1 MANLETMVDSSDERT
16 NGPEQGDNPG
26 TQENQSDAEGA
37 EETLGDDGSD
47 ALILPVLTAPAA
59 PINLG
64 ANNGGGTYAGDVQQV
79 QIEVQMR
86 TAYLDYAVSVIVGRA
101 FPDARDGLKPV
112 HRRVLYT
119 MLEENIRANGP
130 YKKSARTVGNVI
142 AKYHPHGE
150 SSIYDAL
157 VRMAQPFS
165 LRYPLVD
172 GQGNFGSVDN
182 DPAAAMRYT
191 EARLTAVAEELLA
204 DIDKDTIDFNDN
216 FDATEKEPSI
226 LPGKLPNLLLNGAE
240 GIAVGMAT
248 KIPTHNLR
256 ERVAGITHLIDHPNA
271 GVDELMQFV
280 TGPDFPTAGYII
292 GRSGIREAYA
302 TGRGRINI
310 RAKVEVEESDRGH
323 LRLIVSELP
332 YQVNKATLQEKIV
345 ELVKDKK
352 LDGIADLRDESDRQ
366 GMRLVI
372 ELKRDARPDSVRNNL
387 FKHTTLQTA
396 FNVNMVAVI
405 GQQPKLLTLV
415 TALQCYL
422 DYRIEVIGRR
432 TRFDLRKARDR
443 AHILEGLT
451 RALDRLDEVIATIR
465 AASSTEEARTNL
477 ITIFG
482 LSEVQANAILDMQLR
497 RLVLLER
504 QRLLDELA
512 VLRATITDLE
522 DIIDTPTRV
531 RQIIKDELAELGT
544 KYGDARRTVIMPD
557 EDGYLSEADLQPR
570 QSVLV
575 CLTERGY
582 AKRMVPDTY
591 VQQSR
596 GGRGR
601 RGIATKDDDGVR
613 VLTLANTHDWLLVF
627 TNRGRVLRTRVWALP
642 EVLPNA
648 RGTSITN
655 LVAIDADERVTSV
668 ITMPDSESTGFLVF
682 ATRRGE
688 IKRNAYSQYANLRQ
702 NGLKT
707 MDIDEGDEL
716 GWVVRTSGEDRL
728 ALVTASG
735 QAITFM
741 ETDLRQSGRTSGGV
755 RGVRL
760 RDDDK
765 CIGFVVCPPEGSL
778 VVVSSNGI
786 GKQTPWANF
795 RIQRRGGHGLR
806 ASVTNARTGLLVSA
820 IAITPEATDLMAI
833 TASGIIIR
841 TRIADIRRTGRNSS
855 GVRIIRPDDG
865 DTVVAASAFGQGD
878 LDFVD
883 FAAPVVPDPEDS
895 SVRILAPDEIEED
908 EPTEGAT
915 IDDEPEATPDA

>member
-256 ERVAGITHLIDHPNA
+256 ELVAGITHLIDHPNA

-415 TALQCYL
+415 TALQCYI

-655 LVAIDADERVTSV
+655 LVAIDA
-668 ITMPDSESTGFLVF
+668 
-682 ATRRGE
+682 
-688 IKRNAYSQYANLRQ
+688 
-702 NGLKT
+702 
-707 MDIDEGDEL
+707 
-716 GWVVRTSGEDRL
+716 
-728 ALVTASG
+728 
-735 QAITFM
+735 
-741 ETDLRQSGRTSGGV
+741 
-755 RGVRL
+755 
-760 RDDDK
+760 
-765 CIGFVVCPPEGSL
+765 
-778 VVVSSNGI
+778 SNGI

-795 RIQRRGGHGLR
+795 RVQRRGGHGLR
-806 ASVTNARTGLLVSA
+806 ASVTNARTGPLVSA
-820 IAITPEATDLMAI
+820 VSITPEATDLMAI

-883 FAAPVVPDPEDS
+883 FATPVVPDPEDS
-895 SVRILAPDEIEED
+895 SVRILAPDEIEDD

-915 IDDEPEATPDA
+915 VDDEPETTPDA

>member
-1 MANLETMVDSSDERT
+1 
-16 NGPEQGDNPG
+16 
-26 TQENQSDAEGA
+26 
-37 EETLGDDGSD
+37 
-47 ALILPVLTAPAA
+47 
-59 PINLG
+59 
-64 ANNGGGTYAGDVQQV
+64 
-79 QIEVQMR
+79 
-86 TAYLDYAVSVIVGRA
+86 
-101 FPDARDGLKPV
+101 
-112 HRRVLYT
+112 
-119 MLEENIRANGP
+119 
-130 YKKSARTVGNVI
+130 
-142 AKYHPHGE
+142 
-150 SSIYDAL
+150 
-157 VRMAQPFS
+157 
-165 LRYPLVD
+165 
-172 GQGNFGSVDN
+172 
-182 DPAAAMRYT
+182 
-191 EARLTAVAEELLA
+191 
-204 DIDKDTIDFNDN
+204 
-216 FDATEKEPSI
+216 
-226 LPGKLPNLLLNGAE
+226 
-240 GIAVGMAT
+240 
-248 KIPTHNLR
+248 
-256 ERVAGITHLIDHPNA
+256 
-271 GVDELMQFV
+271 
-280 TGPDFPTAGYII
+280 
-292 GRSGIREAYA
+292 
-302 TGRGRINI
+302 
-310 RAKVEVEESDRGH
+310 
-323 LRLIVSELP
+323 
-332 YQVNKATLQEKIV
+332 
-345 ELVKDKK
+345 
-352 LDGIADLRDESDRQ
+352 
-366 GMRLVI
+366 MRLVI

-396 FNVNMVAVI
+396 FNVNMLAVI

-415 TALQCYL
+415 TALQCYI

-865 DTVVAASAFGQGD
+865 DSVVAASAFGQGD